1 MPQPLRL
8 GLIGLGALGSRIAA
22 RLLRTGFSLEIYDIA
37 DIALRMFNI
46 DVGGSI
52 TGSPKMMAQAC
63 NVVITVLPSA
73 AEVREVAFGWEGL
86 ARGFGSGSVLIDM
99 GSSDPIA
106 TKRLA
111 EELAGSGI
119 DMVDAPA
126 LGTAEDA
133 KGGKLSFVVG
143 GPEAPVERCRP
154 IFEALGERILR
165 AGTTGSGQAAAALA
179 DFLRGVEMLAASEAL
194 RIGQR
199 FGLDAATLLDIG
211 ERLSAVAPLIGGLLR
226 QQVLTRQFDSGLAL
240 GHLLKGLETASS
252 VAQVCGVE
260 APLLAACRNSW
271 AAAETHLGSG
281 ADQSALIRWLET
293 LAPTGPSPQPSPRA
307 RGEGGTRD
315 PRI

>member
-22 RLLRTGFSLEIYDIA
+22 RLLRTGFPLEIYDIA
-37 DIALRMFNI
+37 DVALRMFNM

-52 TGSPKMMAQAC
+52 TGSPKMMAQTC

-86 ARGFGSGSVLIDM
+86 ARGFGNGGVLVDM

-106 TKRLA
+106 TKKLA
-111 EELAGSGI
+111 QELGACGI

-133 KGGKLSFVVG
+133 KAGKLSFVVG
-143 GPEAPVERCRP
+143 GSEAAVERCRP

-199 FGLDAATLLDIG
+199 FGLEAGTLLDVG
-211 ERLSAVAPLIGGLLR
+211 EGLSAVGPAVGGLLR
-226 QQVLTRQFDSGLAL
+226 RQVLTRQFDSGLAL
-240 GHLLKGLETASS
+240 GHLLKGLETASGI
-252 VAQVCGVE
+252 AQACGVE
-260 APLLAACRNSW
+260 APLLTACRDSW
-271 AAAETHLGSG
+271 AAAETRLGSG

-293 LAPTGPSPQPSPRA
+293 LVPPAPRSAPNSQ
-307 RGEGGTRD
+307 
-315 PRI
+315 

>member
-1 MPQPLRL
+1 MPQRLRL

-22 RLLRTGFSLEIYDIA
+22 RLLRTGFPLEIYDIA
-37 DIALRMFNI
+37 DVALRMFNM

-52 TGSPKMMAQAC
+52 TGSPKMMAQTC
-63 NVVITVLPSA
+63 NVVIAVLPSA

-86 ARGFGSGSVLIDM
+86 ARGFAGGGVLVDM

-111 EELAGSGI
+111 EELAGRGI

-133 KGGKLSFVVG
+133 KAGKLSFVVG
-143 GPEAPVERCRP
+143 GPEAAVERCRP
-154 IFEALGERILR
+154 LFEALGERILR

-194 RIGQR
+194 RIGQG
-199 FGLDAATLLDIG
+199 FGLEAGTLLDIG
-211 ERLSAVAPLIGGLLR
+211 ERLSAISPLVGGLLR
-226 QQVLTRQFDSGLAL
+226 RQVLTRQFDSGLAL
-240 GHLLKGLETASS
+240 GHLLKGLETASG
-252 VAQVCGVE
+252 VAQACGVE

-271 AAAETHLGSG
+271 TAAETRLGSG

-293 LAPTGPSPQPSPRA
+293 LVPSAPKTDA
-307 RGEGGTRD
+307 
-315 PRI
+315 

>member
-1 MPQPLRL
+1 MAQLRL
-8 GLIGLGALGSRIAA
+8 GLIGLGAMGSRIAT

-37 DIALRMFNI
+37 DVALRMFNM

-63 NVVITVLPSA
+63 NVIITVLPSA
-73 AEVREVAFGWEGL
+73 AEVREVAFGWEGV
-86 ARGFGSGSVLIDM
+86 ARGFAGGGVLIDM

-111 EELAGSGI
+111 EELGGCGI

-133 KGGKLSFVVG
+133 KAGKLSFVVG
-143 GPEAPVERCRP
+143 GSDAAVERCRP

-179 DFLRGVEMLAASEAL
+179 ASLRGVEMLAASEAL
-194 RIGQR
+194 RIGQS
-199 FGLDAATLLDIG
+199 FGLEAGTLLDIG
-211 ERLSAVAPLIGGLLR
+211 EGLSAVGPFVGGLLR
-226 QQVLTRQFDSGLAL
+226 KQVLTRQFDSGLAL
-240 GHLLKGLETASS
+240 GHLLKGLQTASG
-252 VAQVCGVE
+252 VAHASGVE
-260 APLLAACRNSW
+260 APLLAACRDSW
-271 AAAETHLGSG
+271 AAAETRLGSG

-293 LAPTGPSPQPSPRA
+293 LVPPAPSA
-307 RGEGGTRD
+307 D
-315 PRI
+315 A